1 MESGTRAQ
9 QAFLGELGLTRAARI
24 ELPEVGEPMLPS
36 PWREINT
43 MTISYGHGLAVSPLQ
58 VAGAVAAVVN
68 GGELRPTT
76 LLKHDA
82 RKRLIG
88 HRVLSQRASREMRW
102 LMRLSVQDGTGRLA
116 DAPGYLVGGKT
127 GTADKLNGGR
137 YTKGA
142 RIASFAGAF
151 PMDQPRYVVFA
162 MLDEPKGNKSTHGYA
177 TGGWIA
183 APVVRGVIERM
194 APLLGIE
201 PRQADETESVE
212 RHLIPVN
219 HKGPVLAA
227 N

>member
-1 MESGTRAQ
+1 
-9 QAFLGELGLTRAARI
+9 
-24 ELPEVGEPMLPS
+24 MLFRS
-36 PWREINT
+36 
-43 MTISYGHGLAVSPLQ
+43 
-58 VAGAVAAVVN
+58 
-68 GGELRPTT
+68 
-76 LLKHDA
+76 
-82 RKRLIG
+82 
-88 HRVLSQRASREMRW
+88 
-102 LMRLSVQDGTGRLA
+102 
-116 DAPGYLVGGKT
+116 YLVGGKT

-151 PMDQPRYVVFA
+151 PMDHPRYVVFA

-212 RHLIPVN
+212 RHLVPVN